1 MNANTEFQTIDSAKL
16 GRFQL
21 LLTIT
26 AALGPFTDAFN
37 EFGAAVSL
45 TEVRTLFELSVVAA
59 ALANAAYWVGV
70 AGGAI
75 FGGILSDAIGRKQLF
90 LYDTLGMAIFAILSG
105 LSTGFITFF
114 VTRLILGIF
123 IGLDYAAALPLVSE
137 YAPIKRRGS
146 LLSMEKI
153 FFMFGTLATTL
164 IGFYL
169 TAYVGALLAWRY
181 DFFIAAVPA
190 LILFGLR
197 FDMPPSLRW
206 AKANGRKDLIPKIE
220 KKLAKHGIYI
230 DPDKI
235 ELEKKTSIGE
245 HVREFFNRRNK
256 RAIAYIFWIGA
267 AYALTVNLVS
277 VYSSAV
283 LKDDFHVSY
292 AGATFGTFLID
303 LIGTFGVVLTLI
315 LADRVGRRLMGLLGF
330 VLSAIPLI
338 VLLFAY
344 IYHFISVDLVIGM
357 FGLFFFINVG
367 FIGTLQYL
375 PAAEISTTNSRGLS
389 VGWEKLFEF
398 GLALPALVLY
408 AAIGLFNS
416 LIYDIV
422 MVIIGGIILYALSIE
437 TGGRSLEENA
447 MNSMSGLKHTTKR
460 AEFKEE

>member
-45 TEVRTLFELSVVAA
+45 TEVRTLFELSLVAA

-169 TAYVGALLAWRY
+169 TA
-181 DFFIAAVPA
+181 
-190 LILFGLR
+190 
-197 FDMPPSLRW
+197 
-206 AKANGRKDLIPKIE
+206 
-220 KKLAKHGIYI
+220 
-230 DPDKI
+230 
-235 ELEKKTSIGE
+235 
-245 HVREFFNRRNK
+245 
-256 RAIAYIFWIGA
+256 
-267 AYALTVNLVS
+267 
-277 VYSSAV
+277 
-283 LKDDFHVSY
+283 
-292 AGATFGTFLID
+292 
-303 LIGTFGVVLTLI
+303 
-315 LADRVGRRLMGLLGF
+315 
-330 VLSAIPLI
+330 
-338 VLLFAY
+338 
-344 IYHFISVDLVIGM
+344 
-357 FGLFFFINVG
+357 
-367 FIGTLQYL
+367 
-375 PAAEISTTNSRGLS
+375 
-389 VGWEKLFEF
+389 
-398 GLALPALVLY
+398 
-408 AAIGLFNS
+408 
-416 LIYDIV
+416 
-422 MVIIGGIILYALSIE
+422 
-437 TGGRSLEENA
+437 
-447 MNSMSGLKHTTKR
+447 
-460 AEFKEE
+460 

>member
-1 MNANTEFQTIDSAKL
+1 
-16 GRFQL
+16 
-21 LLTIT
+21 
-26 AALGPFTDAFN
+26 
-37 EFGAAVSL
+37 
-45 TEVRTLFELSVVAA
+45 
-59 ALANAAYWVGV
+59 
-70 AGGAI
+70 
-75 FGGILSDAIGRKQLF
+75 
-90 LYDTLGMAIFAILSG
+90 
-105 LSTGFITFF
+105 
-114 VTRLILGIF
+114 
-123 IGLDYAAALPLVSE
+123 
-137 YAPIKRRGS
+137 
-146 LLSMEKI
+146 
-153 FFMFGTLATTL
+153 
-164 IGFYL
+164 
-169 TAYVGALLAWRY
+169 
-181 DFFIAAVPA
+181 
-190 LILFGLR
+190 
-197 FDMPPSLRW
+197 MPPSLRW

-245 HVREFFNRRNK
+245 HVREFFNRRNI

-375 PAAEISTTNSRGLS
+375 PAAEISTTNSRGLA

-398 GLALPALVLY
+398 GLALPALVIY

-422 MVIIGGIILYALSIE
+422 MVIIGGIILYALSME

-447 MNSMSGLKHTTKR
+447 MNSMSGLKHTAKR
-460 AEFKEE
+460 TELKEE